1 MEVLTSVEIA
11 GGGRRDLQSRELK
24 MTPETPGVWE
34 YNIDLKS
41 ELGLEG
47 PRAFEQLNGI
57 SKYTNIKSTI
67 SLWNLA
73 VKQFLELLVSF
84 TNGNYCYNF
93 L

>member
-1 MEVLTSVEIA
+1 MEVLTSVEMT

-57 SKYTNIKSTI
+57 SK
-67 SLWNLA
+67 
-73 VKQFLELLVSF
+73 
-84 TNGNYCYNF
+84 
-93 L
+93 